1 MSANPRQNP
10 IARLPDWRVTL
21 PLARRAPR
29 CRARTRVGGSC
40 QQPAM
45 SNGRCR
51 MHGGTSTGPRTREGL
66 QRIVQA
72 RTIHGAYGAEM
83 CALRRLLRAL
93 EEDHR
98 RVLELVK

>member
-1 MSANPRQNP
+1 MSAKPRQNP
-10 IARLPDWRVTL
+10 IGRLPDWRVTL

-29 CRARTRVGGSC
+29 CRARTRTGGSC

-51 MHGGTSTGPRTREGL
+51 MHGGASTGPRTPEGL
-66 QRIVQA
+66 QRIVEA
-72 RTIHGAYGAEM
+72 RTTHGAYGAEM
-83 CALRRLLRAL
+83 RALRRLLQAL
-93 EEDHR
+93 REDQI